1 MNQAQSVQE
10 FLSANDEPAI
20 FALGRYIEA
29 QIAQSWQHVLET
41 RHDRLL
47 DTYHRL
53 GEMVYGAYGEFL
65 FRPVRQQLKQAG
77 FRMTPRLPGE
87 FNISRE
93 WGPEE
98 ARQRWMWSTISGP
111 DGKAIGT
118 IVVKY
123 FHDHTQFR
131 VPRPPEILAL
141 TEADKAAV
149 VAALSRHSPDFSQ
162 AREASI
168 EIEEYL
174 RSLETT
180 N

>member
-1 MNQAQSVQE
+1 MSQAKSVQE
-10 FLSANDEPAI
+10 FLSASDEPAI
-20 FALGRYIEA
+20 FAIARYMEA
-29 QIAQSWQHVLET
+29 QIAESWRYVLENN
-41 RHDRLL
+41 HDRLL

-65 FRPVRQQLKQAG
+65 FRPIRRQLKQAG

-98 ARQRWMWSTISGP
+98 ERQRWMWSTISP
-111 DGKAIGT
+111 SDGQPIGT

-123 FHDHTQFR
+123 FHDHTEFR

-141 TEADKAAV
+141 RETGKDAV
-149 VAALSRHSPDFSQ
+149 AAALSRHSPEFSQ

-174 RSLETT
+174 RSLETAS
-180 N
+180 